1 MRAPLSTPA
10 ALAVALALLAIATPG
25 CKEKHADSAPAK
37 AEKKSADVELSDKA
51 LEAAKL
57 SVVQSKTSPRR
68 VSVTCAGTI
77 DFEPKRVAKVG
88 PSVSARVA
96 TVLVQPGQK
105 VTRGQ
110 SLVILDSVDVGRA
123 RADWL
128 AAKSKLSQ
136 AEAELSREKKLFEG
150 GASSERAM
158 LTAETEKRMAEV
170 GRRAAEDRLRAL
182 GAGAGEGSA
191 NGVALTSP
199 LAGSVLD
206 VKARVGQPVG
216 STDTLVV
223 VGEVDV
229 VWLSADIYERDVA
242 KVHVGDEVRVSTP
255 AYPGRVF
262 VGKVDAIGTVID
274 ADRRVL
280 PARIVLP
287 NPDAALKPG
296 MTATSRILGETLD
309 EAGVQVVV
317 PRGAIQTIDGQP
329 FVFVEK
335 SKGKYDMRA
344 VERGAD
350 IEGDVEVLRGL
361 AGGEPVVVDG
371 SFILK
376 SEILREQM
384 GSND

>member
-1 MRAPLSTPA
+1 MGRARPALLSI
-10 ALAVALALLAIATPG
+10 ALACGLAAAG

-37 AEKKSADVELSDKA
+37 PAKKEADVELGDKA

-57 SVVQSKTSPRR
+57 SIEPAKSAARR
-68 VSVTCAGTI
+68 VAVTCAGVI
-77 DFEPKRVAKVG
+77 DFEPKRVARIG

-96 TVLVQPGQK
+96 SVSVQPGQR
-105 VTRGQ
+105 VTKGQ
-110 SLVILDSVDVGRA
+110 TLVVLDSVDVGRA
-123 RADWL
+123 RADYL
-128 AAKSKLSQ
+128 AAKGKLAQ
-136 AEAELSREKKLFEG
+136 ADAELTREKKLFEG
-150 GASSERAM
+150 GASSERAV
-158 LTAETEKRMAEV
+158 LTAETEKNMAVV
-170 GRRAAEDRLRAL
+170 GLRAAEDRLRAL
-182 GAGAGEGSA
+182 GAGAGEGAA
-191 NGVALTSP
+191 NGVALVSP

-206 VKARVGQPVG
+206 VRARVGQPVG

-223 VGEVDV
+223 VGEIDV

-242 KVHVGDEVRVSTP
+242 KVHVGDEVRVTTL

-262 VGKVDAIGTVID
+262 TGKVDSLGTVID

-287 NPDAALKPG
+287 NADGALKPG
-296 MTATSRILGETLD
+296 MTATSRILGAALAD
-309 EAGVQVVV
+309 GGSQVLV
-317 PRGAIQTIDGQP
+317 PRAAIQTIDGQP
-329 FVFVEK
+329 FVFIEK

-350 IEGDVEVLRGL
+350 SEADVEIVRGL